1 MENKLKALELEGN
14 GRNRSS
20 TIALSKLDAKI
31 RKLAFTD
38 VNRTKELLLE
48 MKLLLSKE
56 PHPDFQFSY
65 DLHLGFVENQLYNFK
80 KAIKRLNAA
89 LRVQEQ
95 HGDIQQRVETLIDL
109 SAVYT
114 NMGEMELTN
123 DILDESRKLLKAFP
137 NKIMEARFL
146 CRKGYTKLHYNNL
159 GDAIEFFLEAEKILN
174 ESFDD
179 LEYKDYYFLTLIYN
193 GLGQVYAK
201 SNEPGK
207 AIRAHLNAVNLCDQV
222 GMKSRMSWHYLSVG
236 NAYMS
241 INDIS
246 NAEEFFKKV
255 ISIENDSSILS
266 RALAYGNIGFLALQK
281 KELKQ
286 ALELFD
292 KAEFIYK
299 ESDARD
305 FGNFAKLNF
314 WRGQL
319 FAELGRENK
328 ALAFFEKAYKQ
339 ASRVNDYIQLLA
351 ITKELVT
358 YYAELNDY
366 ENAYHHQM
374 LYENFHE
381 KHLEEVRTRK
391 TLELDVRYEADKKQ
405 QEANRLKLQ
414 ATKLQLKALRAQMN
428 PHFMHNALNAIQT
441 YISTGDVKNA
451 SSYLARFSELMRKS
465 LDFSDL
471 EIISLEEEIDF
482 LREYLSLNQKLRFEN
497 NLNFKIEV
505 ADDVEE
511 DICGIPTMIIQPY
524 VENAIEHGIRRIQNG
539 NILVAFEMLGED
551 KLLCIIQ
558 DDGIGR
564 DEVRRIQ
571 SEDPK
576 FKNHRSRGTKITE
589 DRLRILF
596 NVPEEESFV
605 QIIDL
610 KDDDGK
616 GIGTRVEI
624 QMPIIETNMVANED
638 TDTSF

>member
-1 MENKLKALELEGN
+1 MENKFKALEIEGK
-14 GRNRSS
+14 GRAS

-31 RKLAFTD
+31 RRLAFTD
-38 VNRTKELLLE
+38 VTRTKELLLE
-48 MKLLLSKE
+48 MKLLLEKE
-56 PHPDFQFSY
+56 PYPDFQFSY
-65 DLHLGFVENQLYNFK
+65 DLHLGFVENQLYNYK
-80 KAIKRLNAA
+80 KAIMRLNAA

-95 HGDIQQRVETLIDL
+95 LGDIQQRVETLIDL
-109 SAVYT
+109 SGVYT

-123 DILDESRKLLKAFP
+123 DILDESLKLLKAFP

-159 GDAIEFFLEAEKILN
+159 GDAIELFLEAEKTLN
-174 ESFDD
+174 GSFDD
-179 LEYKDYYFLTLIYN
+179 LKYKDYYFLTLIYN

-255 ISIENDSSILS
+255 ISIETDSSILS

-299 ESDARD
+299 ESNAKD

-328 ALAFFEKAYKQ
+328 AIGFFEKAYKQ
-339 ASRVNDYIQLLA
+339 ASRVKDYIQLLA

-358 YYAELNDY
+358 HYAERNDY

-381 KHLEEVRTRK
+381 KHLSEVHNRK
-391 TLELDVRYEADKKQ
+391 TLELDVRYEAEKKQ

-497 NLNFKIEV
+497 NLNFKIEID
-505 ADDVEE
+505 DDVEE
-511 DICGIPTMIIQPY
+511 DICGVPTMIIQPY

-539 NILVAFEMLGED
+539 NILVAFKMLDDD
-551 KLLCIIQ
+551 KLLCTIQ

-571 SEDPK
+571 SEDPQ
-576 FKNHRSRGTKITE
+576 FKNHQSRGTKITE

-596 NVPEEESFV
+596 NIPEEESFV

-610 KDDDGK
+610 KDDNGK

-624 QMPIIETNMVANED
+624 QIPITGTNMVVNED
-638 TDTSF
+638 TDTSL

>member
-1 MENKLKALELEGN
+1 MENKLKALDKDGN
-14 GRNRSS
+14 GNARSS
-20 TIALSKLDAKI
+20 TVQLSKLDAKI

-48 MKLLLSKE
+48 MKLLLAKD
-56 PHPDFQFSY
+56 PHPDFEFSY
-65 DLHLGFVENQLYNFK
+65 SLHLGFIENQLYNFK
-80 KAIKRLNAA
+80 RAIVSLNAA

-114 NMGEMELTN
+114 NMEEMELTN
-123 DILDESRKLLKAFP
+123 DILEESRKLLKAFP

-146 CRKGYTKLHYNNL
+146 CRKGYVNLNYNNL
-159 GDAIEFFLEAEKILN
+159 GEAIEFFLEAEKILT
-174 ESFDD
+174 SIFDD
-179 LEYKDYYFLTLIYN
+179 LDYKDYYFLTLIHN

-201 SNEPGK
+201 SHESHK
-207 AIRAHLNAVNLCDQV
+207 AVRAHLDAVNLCEQV
-222 GMKSRMSWHYLSVG
+222 GMKNRMSWHYLSVG

-241 INDIS
+241 INDTS
-246 NAEEFFKKV
+246 NAEEYFEKV
-255 ISIENDSSILS
+255 ISIESDSSMLS
-266 RALAYGNIGFLALQK
+266 RALAFGNIGFLALQK
-281 KELKQ
+281 KNLKR
-286 ALELFD
+286 ALGLFD
-292 KAEFIYK
+292 KAEYIYQ
-299 ESDARD
+299 ESYATDY
-305 FGNFAKLNF
+305 GNFAKLNF
-314 WRGQL
+314 WRGQVYS
-319 FAELGRENK
+319 ELGQQNK
-328 ALAFFEKAYKQ
+328 AISYFEKAYKQ
-339 ASRVNDYIQLLA
+339 ATRVNDYIQLLA
-351 ITKELVT
+351 ITKELVS
-358 YYAELNDY
+358 YYAELNDF
-366 ENAYHHQM
+366 ENAYHHQ
-374 LYENFHE
+374 LLFENFHE
-381 KHLEEVRTRK
+381 KHLDEVRARR

-471 EIISLEEEIDF
+471 EVISLEEEIDF

-497 NLNFKIEV
+497 NLSFKIEV
-505 ADDVEE
+505 DEDVEE
-511 DICGIPTMIIQPY
+511 DICGLPTMIIQPY
-524 VENAIEHGIRRIQNG
+524 VENAIEHGIRRIQDG
-539 NILVAFEMLGED
+539 NILVSFKMSGED
-551 KLLCIIQ
+551 KILCIVE

-564 DEVRRIQ
+564 GEVRRIQ

-610 KDDDGK
+610 KDKTGK

-624 QMPIIETNMVANED
+624 QMPIIEINMVANEN

>member
-1 MENKLKALELEGN
+1 VENKLKALELEGGN
-14 GRNRSS
+14 RNRS
-20 TIALSKLDAKI
+20 TVMALSKLDAKI
-31 RKLAFTD
+31 RKLAFTN
-38 VNRTKELLLE
+38 VLRTKELLHE
-48 MKLLLSKE
+48 MKQLLRKE

-65 DLHLGFVENQLYNFK
+65 ELHLGFVENQLYNFK
-80 KAIKRLNAA
+80 KAIKQLNAA
-89 LRVQEQ
+89 LRIQEQ

-123 DILDESRKLLKAFP
+123 DILEESIKLLKAFP

-146 CRKGYTKLHYNNL
+146 CRKGYVKLHYNNL

-174 ESFDD
+174 EIFDD
-179 LEYKDYYFLTLIYN
+179 LEFKDYYFLTLIYN

-201 SNEPGK
+201 SNEPDK

-241 INDIS
+241 INDIAH
-246 NAEEFFKKV
+246 AEEFFEKV

-281 KELKQ
+281 KELKR

-292 KAEFIYK
+292 KAEYIYK
-299 ESDARD
+299 ESDATD
-305 FGNFAKLNF
+305 FGNFAKLNY

-319 FAELGRENK
+319 YAELGRENK
-328 ALAFFEKAYKQ
+328 ALGFFEKAYKQ
-339 ASRVNDYIQLLA
+339 ASKVKDYIQLLA
-351 ITKELVT
+351 ITKDLVS

-381 KHLEEVRTRK
+381 KHLEEVRARR

-471 EIISLEEEIDF
+471 EVISLEDEIDF
-482 LREYLSLNQKLRFEN
+482 LGEYLLLNQKLRFEN
-497 NLNFKIEV
+497 NLNYKIEV
-505 ADDVEE
+505 DDDVEE
-511 DICGIPTMIIQPY
+511 DICGVPTMIIQPY

-539 NILVAFEMLGED
+539 NILVGFKMLGED

-564 DEVRRIQ
+564 EEVRRIQ
-571 SEDPK
+571 AEDPK
-576 FKNHRSRGTKITE
+576 FKNHRSRGTAITE

-605 QIIDL
+605 EIIDL
-610 KDDDGK
+610 KDDNGK

-624 QMPIIETNMVANED
+624 QMPIIEINMVANED